1 MRKSQPIDWQ
11 ANLTSLKERLPRIDR
26 TERIMAEVRSRSR
39 AEQSQLVISSGK
51 KPGRMGAWRISLI
64 VAAVL
69 FACGFGYA
77 MESWKLFAPDGSVAL
92 EYRGFMPGDES
103 VDEVDTGALRSLLA
117 EGEAAVF
124 YLKDQNRYIGLANE
138 RQYTDFSQFAAEI
151 DRRKPLNELGNG
163 FVFQSGSLVH
173 DLKWKVTD
181 EKDWA
186 DSTTFE
192 EFSYRTI
199 PLGEITGYYA
209 SYEND
214 RGDKVSLSV
223 WTNVPDRTI
232 LTDEM
237 NELEM
242 EKVQIG
248 AREVFYL
255 KGRDGPAQRLAWG
268 EGEGNQYAYYR
279 LDDLSAE
286 KMPQER
292 LIEIA
297 SVLIGE

>member
-1 MRKSQPIDWQ
+1 
-11 ANLTSLKERLPRIDR
+11 
-26 TERIMAEVRSRSR
+26 MAEIRRKYQSMQPQSALRSDRKPRR
-39 AEQSQLVISSGK
+39 ARAGY
-51 KPGRMGAWRISLI
+51 
-64 VAAVL
+64 AVFITATIL

-92 EYRGFMPGDES
+92 EYRGFKPGDEP
-103 VDEVDTGALRSLLA
+103 VDEVNTGALQSQLA

-138 RQYTDFSQFAAEI
+138 RQYADYSQFAAEVGQ
-151 DRRKPLNELGNG
+151 RKPLNELGNG

-173 DLKWKVTD
+173 DLRWQMED

-186 DSTTFE
+186 GRETAE
-192 EFSYRTI
+192 GISYRTI
-199 PLGEITGYYA
+199 PLGETVGYTA

-214 RGDKVSLSV
+214 SGNKVSLSV
-223 WTNVPDRTI
+223 WFDVRDRAIFTN
-232 LTDEM
+232 EM
-237 NELEM
+237 NGLEM

-248 AREVFYL
+248 AMEVFYL
-255 KGRDGPAQRLAWG
+255 KGRNSASQRLAWG
-268 EGEGNQYAYYR
+268 EGEGERFAYYR

-286 KMPQER
+286 KISQER
-292 LIEIA
+292 LLEIA

>member
-1 MRKSQPIDWQ
+1 
-11 ANLTSLKERLPRIDR
+11 
-26 TERIMAEVRSRSR
+26 MAEIRSRSQ
-39 AEQSQLVISSGK
+39 AEQPQLVISSGK

-138 RQYTDFSQFAAEI
+138 RQYTDYSQFAAGVGQ
-151 DRRKPLNELGNG
+151 RKPLNELGNG

-173 DLKWKVTD
+173 DLRSEVTD

-186 DSTTFE
+186 DRETAE
-192 EFSYRTI
+192 GVSYQAI
-199 PLGEITGYYA
+199 PLGETVGYYA
-209 SYEND
+209 SYGNE

-223 WTNVPDRTI
+223 WTNVPDRAI
-232 LTDEM
+232 FTDEM

-242 EKVQIG
+242 KKVQIG
-248 AREVFYL
+248 SREVFYL
-255 KGRDGPAQRLAWG
+255 KGRNSASQRLAWG
-268 EGEGNQYAYYR
+268 EGEGDQYAYYR

-286 KMPQER
+286 KMSQER